1 MPTNSSSDLRVPAD
15 QPETP
20 DISGAYPKLTDEQL
34 MTLSRDGD
42 RKSVPRGT
50 VLFCEGDRDCSLFVV
65 LDGKVAVVQ
74 ETAAEPR
81 LIAVHG
87 PGRFL
92 GDLALLTG
100 QTVLVTAMAVT
111 DTEVLEIPVELLKD
125 LLAADQTLGDLILR
139 AFILRRT
146 LQANIG
152 AGLRII
158 GSKYDPDARR
168 LRDFASRN
176 RIPHLWVDLDEDA
189 QAEDLLSALG
199 ITAVAETPVVIWKGQ
214 RILPNPSNTELADL
228 IGLRA
233 APTRAAYDLVVVGAG
248 PSGLAAAVYAASE
261 GLTTVVIDAVAT
273 GGQAATSSQ
282 IENYLGFPAGITGG
296 ELADRA
302 VVQARKFG
310 AVFNIPS
317 EATSLTQADGYHLVG
332 LAEGD
337 DLTAHTVLVATGV
350 HYRRLDIPGIDRL
363 EGSSVYYAATEFEA
377 RLCRQDPVT
386 VVGGGNSAGQAACF
400 LARQSPAV
408 NLVIRHDDLGRD
420 MSRYLADR
428 VQQSPRIKVW
438 RNSEVCEL
446 IGDDALEE
454 VLLRAPPQRCE
465 AARRDDSPIRADRCG
480 PPHQL
485 APGADP
491 AGREGLRAHRSRR
504 RSPGRDIPDPPPR
517 RVRCGRRTQW
527 LGQTRR
533 LRCRRG
539 LGRDPPDP
547 RIPTGPGTPVIFIAD
562 SFGCF
567 SAFLAGPK

>member
-1 MPTNSSSDLRVPAD
+1 
-15 QPETP
+15 
-20 DISGAYPKLTDEQL
+20 
-34 MTLSRDGD
+34 MTLSRYGD
-42 RKSVPRGT
+42 RRSVPQGT
-50 VLFCEGDRDCSLFVV
+50 VLFCEGDRDFSFFAV
-65 LDGKVAVVQ
+65 LDGKAAVVQ

-100 QTVLVTAMAVT
+100 QTVLVTATALT
-111 DTEVLEIPVELLKD
+111 DADVLKVPVERLKD
-125 LLAADQTLGDLILR
+125 LLAADQALGDLILR

-176 RIPHLWVDLDEDA
+176 RVPHVWVDLDEDA
-189 QAEDLLSALG
+189 QAEDVLRALG
-199 ITAVAETPVVIWKGQ
+199 ITAIAETPVVIWKGQ
-214 RILPNPSNTELADL
+214 RILLNPTNAELADL

-233 APTRAAYDLVVVGAG
+233 APTRTAYDLVVVGAG

-261 GLTTVVIDAVAT
+261 GLTTVVLDAVAT

-310 AVFNIPS
+310 AVFTVPG
-317 EATSLTQADGYHLVG
+317 EATSLTQADGYHMVA

-337 DLTAHTVLVATGV
+337 DLTAHAVLVASGV
-350 HYRRLDIPGIDRL
+350 HYRRLEIPAIDRL

-400 LARQSPAV
+400 LARQSPMV

-428 VQQSPRIKVW
+428 VQQSPTHHDLAQQRGV
-438 RNSEVCEL
+438 
-446 IGDDALEE
+446 
-454 VLLRAPPQRCE
+454 RAHRGRRARSGAAARPPHRCE
-465 AARRDDSPIRADRCG
+465 TARRDDSPVRADRCG
-480 PPHQL
+480 PPDQL
-485 APGADP
+485 APRADP
-491 AGREGLRAHRSRR
+491 AGRERLRAHRTRR
-504 RSPGRDIPDPPPR
+504 QPAGRDVPDPPR
-517 RVRCGRRTQW
+517 GRVRCRRRTQR
-527 LGQTRR
+527 LGQARR
-533 LRCRRG
+533 LRRRRRV
-539 LGRDPPDP
+539 GRDPPGP
-547 RIPTGPGTPVIFIAD
+547 RFPPVPGTPVRTRWSPD
-562 SFGCF
+562 SVGDQPLPAASPAHRRKPCQA
-567 SAFLAGPK
+567 S